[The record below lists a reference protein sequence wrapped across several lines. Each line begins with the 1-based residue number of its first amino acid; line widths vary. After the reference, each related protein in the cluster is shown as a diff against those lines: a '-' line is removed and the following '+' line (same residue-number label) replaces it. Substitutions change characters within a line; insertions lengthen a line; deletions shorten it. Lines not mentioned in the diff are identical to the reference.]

1 MRLRHATKRADSGP
15 PEQAPEADAATPR
28 QPAAQMNELNELRE
42 QGILTEEEF
51 VAERRK
57 LLGT

>member
-1 MRLRHATKRADSGP
+1 MFRHAAKRANSGP
-15 PEQAPEADAATPR
+15 PEQAPEADAAPSP

>member
-1 MRLRHATKRADSGP
+1 MLRIEAKRANSGP
-15 PEQAPEADAATPR
+15 PEQAPEVDAAPSR

-42 QGILTEEEF
+42 QGILTDEEF